1 MDLSSASENCK
12 RVRRGLG
19 RRADQVVY
27 SNEACQQRSAYKQI
41 GLTDDTMA
49 AVVPF
54 SPVNHLSMSLW
65 TPGNV
70 LLCRKNLRPPS
81 LSLSLSLTQSVL
93 LALPLLLNSAS
104 NFLGHRRKSLVIIC
118 FAVSLPTQMLSLD
131 SSLPVLKKLWIMLV
145 SHSVQG
151 RHMGS
156 TNHRVCSLFIAFSTP
171 PPQTKKTHGLSILT
185 TTVTKST
192 DCTVLW
198 QTA

>member
-1 MDLSSASENCK
+1 MDLSSDSENCK

-27 SNEACQQRSAYKQI
+27 SNEACQQCSAYKQI

-65 TPGNV
+65 TPVNV
-70 LLCRKNLRPPS
+70 LLCQKSLRPLS
-81 LSLSLSLTQSVL
+81 LSRSRSLSLTQSVL

-131 SSLPVLKKLWIMLV
+131 SSLPVLKKLWIMPV
-145 SHSVQG
+145 SHSLQG
-151 RHMGS
+151 RQMGS
-156 TNHRVCSLFIAFSTP
+156 TNHRVSSLFIAFSTP
-171 PPQTKKTHGLSILT
+171 TPQKRHQLT
-185 TTVTKST
+185 ACQS
-192 DCTVLW
+192 
-198 QTA
+198 